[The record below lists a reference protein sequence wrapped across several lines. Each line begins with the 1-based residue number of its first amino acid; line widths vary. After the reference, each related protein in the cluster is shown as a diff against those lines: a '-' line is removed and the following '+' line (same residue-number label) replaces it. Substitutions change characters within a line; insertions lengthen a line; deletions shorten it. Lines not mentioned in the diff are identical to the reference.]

1 MKQSIFVYLF
11 AAGLIVS
18 SCNFPEDRAVEQEQ
32 VMTAAAMTVQSAL
45 TTPLASPTSVNTP
58 IIAAESTTPAIVTAT
73 VSTPASSTP
82 ASVGTP
88 LASVG
93 DVTNCRSG
101 PNQSYKMI
109 AQLIPG
115 EQAQIIGFL
124 PPNYWLVK
132 STLGDCWLSGEF
144 ATPTGNF
151 AAVPTVTA
159 PPTPQG
165 EKPAAPTFSKN
176 GWSYYCYGPGSADIT
191 LNWNDNSNNETG
203 YRVFRNSELAAD
215 LPANAT
221 NFAETIP
228 LNSGQTVGYQIQVY
242 NLIGETMSS
251 TASIT
256 CP

>member
-1 MKQSIFVYLF
+1 VKQSIFAYLLV
-11 AAGLIVS
+11 AGLIVS

-32 VMTAAAMTVQSAL
+32 IMTSAAMTVQSAL
-45 TTPLASPTSVNTP
+45 TTPLASSTAVSTPTVT
-58 IIAAESTTPAIVTAT
+58 AEGTTPAAITPT

-82 ASVGTP
+82 VSIGTP

-101 PNQSYKMI
+101 PNKSYKMI

-115 EQAQIIGFL
+115 EQVLIIGFL

-159 PPTPQG
+159 PPTPEG
-165 EKPAAPTFSKN
+165 LKPEAPTFSKN
-176 GWSYYCYGPGSADIT
+176 GWTYYCYGPGSADIALT
-191 LNWNDNSNNETG
+191 WNDKANNETG
-203 YRVFRNSELAAD
+203 YRVYRNNELVIEM
-215 LPANAT
+215 PANST
-221 NFAETIP
+221 NFAETIA
-228 LNSGQTVGYQIQVY
+228 LNSGQTVSYQVQAY
-242 NLIGETMSS
+242 NEIGGTMSS